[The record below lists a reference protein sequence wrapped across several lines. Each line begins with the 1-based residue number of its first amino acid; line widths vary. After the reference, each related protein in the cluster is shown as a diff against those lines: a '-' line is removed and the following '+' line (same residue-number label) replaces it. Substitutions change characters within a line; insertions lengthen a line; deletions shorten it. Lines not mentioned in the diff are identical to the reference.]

1 MARTQTQVQ
10 EVVER
15 ILGMSTADQTEVS
28 LEQREVVVTRF
39 AGSRIHQPMHEQSLQ
54 LRIRILREGRT
65 GSAGTNQL
73 DDASLKETL
82 RRAEEMCSLA
92 PEDEDPV
99 GFCGPGELYT
109 GTPDVEDETRLDP
122 QVGAGAVVQVVQ
134 AARIEGQQAA
144 GTYQA
149 EKHLLAVGTS
159 TAGLTL
165 AESTNAFL
173 KVLTSDLRAGTSGW
187 ASCMAEDP
195 AGIPVTDIA
204 VTAVAGAAREPG
216 SSAPPAGPV
225 RVVLGPD
232 AVAELVTLL
241 ALSCFTPSPYHSGG
255 ALTSGKMGEKLFD
268 ERISLWDDA
277 RDPLTCR
284 TNFDY
289 DGVPCQK
296 VIFIENGLVGGV
308 VYDRETAHRYH
319 ARSTGHAQ
327 PRPPVF
333 LTGPQANHLF
343 LAPGTL
349 SRDQLL
355 GVVQEGVFITRFQ
368 YTSLLDSMDLTIS
381 GSTRD
386 GTFLIQDG
394 RITEALPNLS
404 FRSSIVSLLDNLIG
418 LSGEGMLVP
427 GELGPVWVPILAADG
442 FGIL

>member
-92 PEDEDPV
+92 PLDEDPV

-109 GTPDVEDETRLDP
+109 GKPDVKNELRLDS
-122 QVGAGAVVQVVQ
+122 QAGVEAVLQVVQ
-134 AARIEGQQAA
+134 AARNEGQQAA

-149 EKHLLAVGTS
+149 EKLLLAVGTS
-159 TAGLTL
+159 HAGIAITG
-165 AESTNAFL
+165 SSNAFL
-173 KVLTSDLRAGTSGW
+173 KVLTSDTRVGTSGW
-187 ASCMAEDP
+187 ASCSAEDP
-195 AGIPVTDIA
+195 VGLPVTETA
-204 VTAVAGAAREPG
+204 VMAVAGAARELG
-216 SSAPPAGPV
+216 SRALPSGPV
-225 RVVLGPD
+225 CVVLGPD

-241 ALSCFTPSPYHSGG
+241 ALSCFTPGSYHSGG
-255 ALTSGKMGEKLFD
+255 ALTSGRMGEKLFD

-277 RDPLTCR
+277 RDPRTCR

-296 VIFIENGLVGGV
+296 VNFIEKGLVSGV
-308 VYDRETAHRYH
+308 VY
-319 ARSTGHAQ
+319 AQ
-327 PRPPVF
+327 PRPAIF

-343 LAPGTL
+343 LAPGIL
-349 SRDQLL
+349 SRDHLL
-355 GVVQEGVFITRFQ
+355 GVVEKGIFITRFQ
-368 YTSLLDSMDLTIS
+368 YTSLLDSTDLTIS

-386 GTFLIQDG
+386 GTFLIQGG

-404 FRSSIVSLLDNLIG
+404 FRSSIGSLLNNLIG
-418 LSGEGMLVP
+418 LSREGMLVP

-442 FGIL
+442 FNIL